1 MFPGPTL
8 RSALSGALEAALNRA
23 LALDPAGRRALLA
36 ALAGPVQFEVGQSQ
50 ALTLTLRRQEDR
62 VRLGTEPA
70 EDAVLVLRGSVLAFA
85 ALALGDRNVFA
96 EGRIAVSGDTAL
108 AHQFQRALA
117 QLDPDWEAALAAR
130 IGDLPAHFLGQR
142 LREALAWRR
151 QAADRLTRN
160 LEEYIHEESRQLPGR
175 RELEATFADIDDLT
189 LRVERLEARLTHLD
203 NKARARADA
212 KPSSPSSPPES
223 P

>member
-23 LALDPAGRRALLA
+23 LALDPAGRKALLA
-36 ALAGPVQFEVGQSQ
+36 ALAGPVQFEVGASRS
-50 ALTLTLRRQEDR
+50 LTLTLQRLDDR
-62 VRLGTEPA
+62 VRVGSEPS
-70 EDAVLVLRGSVLAFA
+70 EDAALVLKGSALAFA

-108 AHQFQRALA
+108 AHQFQRALE

-175 RELEATFADIDDLT
+175 RELEATFADIDDLA
-189 LRVERLEARLTHLD
+189 LRVERLEARLAHLD
-203 NKARARADA
+203 ENAQARTSGTP
-212 KPSSPSSPPES
+212 PSSPESS
-223 P
+223 